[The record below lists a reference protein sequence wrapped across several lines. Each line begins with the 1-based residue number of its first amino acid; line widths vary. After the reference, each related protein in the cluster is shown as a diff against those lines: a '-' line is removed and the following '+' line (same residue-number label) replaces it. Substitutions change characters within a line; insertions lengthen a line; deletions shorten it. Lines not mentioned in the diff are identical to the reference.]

1 MLLSSYN
8 GLNDCM
14 SKFEK
19 LLAKLNSNSNNFSW
33 DELTKLLHGLGF
45 EDMSHGKTGGSRH
58 KFYNKN
64 KNIIINL
71 HKPHPS
77 PYLKDYA
84 LKQVKVKLSE
94 EGLI

>member
-1 MLLSSYN
+1 
-8 GLNDCM
+8 M
-14 SKFEK
+14 SQFEK
-19 LLAKLNSNSNNFSW
+19 LLAKLNSNSNSFTW
-33 DELTKLLHGLGF
+33 DELSKVLHGLGF
-45 EDMSHGKTGGSRH
+45 EDMPHGKTGSSRH

-77 PYLKDYA
+77 PYLKGYA